1 MRNSDRR
8 ALALETLLS
17 ASLATLESVGYS
29 RLRTADVAKRSGMSE
44 GTLFRYFPT
53 KYDLTRASLEQAL
66 AEHSKRLV
74 ENFVSIDGPL
84 DRRSLVTMLWTLL
97 SHPKL
102 AWTYEL
108 FAAAYTDTQLRRVI
122 APVLEAHTIEVDK
135 VGLVVMSEF
144 GGIKND
150 DARLA
155 INLTTWAMQGLVLR
169 DMARGDTGSQHELL
183 EYLLFLA
190 EAAYPESP

>member
-1 MRNSDRR
+1 M
-8 ALALETLLS
+8 ETLLN
-17 ASLATLESVGYS
+17 ASLTTLESVGYS

-66 AEHSKRLV
+66 KDHTKRLV
-74 ENFVSIDGPL
+74 ETFVTLEGPL
-84 DRRSLVTMLWTLL
+84 DRRALVTMLWELL

-108 FAAAYTDTQLRRVI
+108 FAAAYTDTELRRVI
-122 APVLEAHTIEVDK
+122 TPVLEAHTVEVDE
-135 VGLVVMSEF
+135 VGLAVMAEF

-155 INLTTWAMQGLVLR
+155 INLATWAMQGLVLR
-169 DMARGDTGSQHELL
+169 DMARGDTGMQHELVD
-183 EYLLFLA
+183 YLMFLA
-190 EAAYPESP
+190 DAAYPQSS